1 LDAASSKEGT
11 TEEAEV
17 ASPSAAVPSSEA
29 AAATAERPPAEEEAD
44 LGVQPRP
51 EAEDEAGADGPRPAG
66 ELPLVTLVGEYF
78 PASGRRLDLRQ
89 APHSFD
95 GRLDGALSISF
106 VARWDALQ
114 SWSRIVDFGNGAAA
128 DNITISNF
136 EKGKTLVADVYRGTS
151 RKRLLMPG
159 AIALGETRRYL
170 FSVSSTGCMKMMCDA
185 RVLGELSGGYA
196 PRETPRSQLLVG
208 SSSWPADGFFHGHIA
223 DLKIWGSVVTWD
235 VAFQEPRE
243 TWTDLPAPSSMQ
255 PSEELASKPTV
266 LEEEVPPPLEQPAE
280 KCAEVRSSELAES
293 DVPETTSPPA
303 SRCRGN
309 SGASGGSGG
318 SGRCYPS
325 HQPVQQVVDAD
336 ATVEFR
342 DEAVVNEAVI
352 NELPVR
358 EIDDNPPPGTPEEW
372 AESPVYPGLMVPSQ
386 PLQMWQQHSAP
397 SLQHNF
403 EAFDGSVIDPLGRM
417 PGHLPPGPLATGPMP
432 MAGSA
437 PVFQPQGMCA
447 CAAPLSTSPGAL
459 PVMFGGASQQ
469 LPPQRPLGRTPL
481 RAPRRNKEHFT
492 PSSMTGAQQWQPA
505 FSSGGMPQDSSMM
518 GVPGGWSEPGQFQ
531 PIQDGQ
537 FPGQAF
543 GNPDEMQFGLGVDLQ
558 SGLQQEAQAKDKWE
572 ACWEWMNKG
581 WCPRGDSC
589 RWEHPAF
596 PNHEQQGQNLSYWP
610 PEQMPSQS
618 GWSDY
623 PEALVDPSMQMSMH
637 R

>member
-1 LDAASSKEGT
+1 MHATTWLKFFKWKDRPAFTRAMSLRALLSGAALVGAGVTLCGCGNAKTTAGPTPAPTSAPAPGEVQTAWDNHFTAFGGGAGSAANSAERTKALDDIMKDYDSESVIATFNDKCIGSKDNTQVRDGYTEHKFESDGIRNFFDGLFTQLNTAPAASLTNVGPGGGNPVVLEGTNPEGNVFLTWRTAGLPADRDIKLATDSFSWKIKNGKAMIWKQNIVT
-11 TEEAEV
+11 TEEGKACSTGTKI
-17 ASPSAAVPSSEA
+17 ANPCDTAPDPKPAMCAGWDNHFTAFGAGAGSAAGSPER
-29 AAATAERPPAEEEAD
+29 TAELNKIMQDYTEAS
-44 LGVQPRP
+44 LVQVHDNTV
-51 EAEDEAGADGPRPAG
+51 ETADGAAYSKFEGLSAIRG
-66 ELPLVTLVGEYF
+66 M
-78 PASGRRLDLRQ
+78 
-89 APHSFD
+89 FD
-95 GRLDGALSISF
+95 GLFTAIKAKEQDKGDGSG
-106 VARWDALQ
+106 D
-114 SWSRIVDFGNGAAA
+114 
-128 DNITISNF
+128 
-136 EKGKTLVADVYRGTS
+136 KTQ
-151 RKRLLMPG
+151 G

-358 EIDDNPPPGTPEEW
+358 EIDDSPPPGTPEEW

-397 SLQHNF
+397 S
-403 EAFDGSVIDPLGRM
+403 
-417 PGHLPPGPLATGPMP
+417 
-432 MAGSA
+432 
-437 PVFQPQGMCA
+437 
-447 CAAPLSTSPGAL
+447 
-459 PVMFGGASQQ
+459 
-469 LPPQRPLGRTPL
+469 
-481 RAPRRNKEHFT
+481 
-492 PSSMTGAQQWQPA
+492 
-505 FSSGGMPQDSSMM
+505 
-518 GVPGGWSEPGQFQ
+518 
-531 PIQDGQ
+531 
-537 FPGQAF
+537 
-543 GNPDEMQFGLGVDLQ
+543 
-558 SGLQQEAQAKDKWE
+558 
-572 ACWEWMNKG
+572 
-581 WCPRGDSC
+581 
-589 RWEHPAF
+589 
-596 PNHEQQGQNLSYWP
+596 
-610 PEQMPSQS
+610 
-618 GWSDY
+618 
-623 PEALVDPSMQMSMH
+623 
-637 R
+637 